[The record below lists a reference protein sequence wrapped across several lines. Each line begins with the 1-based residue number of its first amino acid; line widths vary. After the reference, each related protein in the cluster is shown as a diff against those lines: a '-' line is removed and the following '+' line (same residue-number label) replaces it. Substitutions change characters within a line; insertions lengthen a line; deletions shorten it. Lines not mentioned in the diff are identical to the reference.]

1 MPFIDD
7 EQLAALYK
15 EVDQEKKASAF
26 FQDLHQK
33 NKQRLSRL
41 KLYQYSAIISFV
53 LFLVSLVYFFSS
65 AAAAAEVVTDTTLTE
80 RIAQLERENQLLG
93 GEAEDLQEQLKTEK
107 VFTVQIMA
115 SSNDDILL
123 FSENFV
129 NFRAHSLKEYNAYS
143 LGNFSTEEEAEAFRQ
158 ELIALG
164 LSDVWVTAYQNGK
177 RILIDRDE

>member
-7 EQLAALYK
+7 EQLSNLYK

-41 KLYQYSAIISFV
+41 KLYQYSAILSFV
-53 LFLVSLVYFFSS
+53 LFLPSLVYFLSS
-65 AAAAAEVVTDTTLTE
+65 ADAAEVLTDTTLTE

-115 SSNDDILL
+115 SSDDDILL

-129 NFRAHSLKEYNAYS
+129 NFRAHPLKEFNAYS

-164 LSDVWVTAYQNGK
+164 LPDVWVTAYQNGK

>member
-53 LFLVSLVYFFSS
+53 LFLASLVYFLSS
-65 AAAAAEVVTDTTLTE
+65 ADAAEVVTDTALTE

-93 GEAEDLQEQLKTEK
+93 GEADDLQEQLKTEK

-115 SSNDDILL
+115 SSNDEILL

-129 NFRAHSLKEYNAYS
+129 NFRAHPLKEFNAYS

-164 LSDVWVTAYQNGK
+164 LPDVWVTAYQNGK

>member
-1 MPFIDD
+1 MPFLND

-53 LFLVSLVYFFSS
+53 LFLASLVYFLSS
-65 AAAAAEVVTDTTLTE
+65 VDAVEVLTDTTLTE
-80 RIAQLERENQLLG
+80 RIAQLERENQLLN
-93 GEAEDLQEQLKTEK
+93 GEAEEPTGTTQTEK

-115 SSNDDILL
+115 SSNDEILL

-129 NFRAHSLKEYNAYS
+129 NFR
-143 LGNFSTEEEAEAFRQ
+143 
-158 ELIALG
+158 
-164 LSDVWVTAYQNGK
+164 
-177 RILIDRDE
+177 RIL

>member
-41 KLYQYSAIISFV
+41 KLYQYTAILSFV
-53 LFLVSLVYFFSS
+53 LFLASLVYFLSS
-65 AAAAAEVVTDTTLTE
+65 AAAAEVVTDTTLTE

-93 GEAEDLQEQLKTEK
+93 GEAEGLQEQLKKEK

-129 NFRAHSLKEYNAYS
+129 NFRAHPLKEFNAYS

-164 LSDVWVTAYQNGK
+164 LPDVWVTAYQNGK

>member
-15 EVDQEKKASAF
+15 EVDQEKKATAF

-53 LFLVSLVYFFSS
+53 LFLVSLVYYFSS
-65 AAAAAEVVTDTTLTE
+65 ADDTEVVTNTTLTE

>member
-41 KLYQYSAIISFV
+41 KLYRYSAIISFV
-53 LFLVSLVYFFSS
+53 FFLTSLVYFFSS
-65 AAAAAEVVTDTTLTE
+65 TDATELVTDTTLTE

-93 GEAEDLQEQLKTEK
+93 GKAEDLQEQLKTEK
-107 VFTVQIMA
+107 VYTVQIMA

-123 FSENFV
+123 FSENFI
-129 NFRAHSLKEYNAYS
+129 NFRAHPLKGFNAYS

-158 ELIALG
+158 ELIVLG
-164 LSDVWVTAYQNGK
+164 LPDVWVTAYQNGK

>member
-65 AAAAAEVVTDTTLTE
+65 ADDTEVVTNTTLTE

-164 LSDVWVTAYQNGK
+164 LPDVWVTAYQNGK

>member
-41 KLYQYSAIISFV
+41 KLYQYSAIIYFV
-53 LFLVSLVYFFSS
+53 LFLASLGYFFSS
-65 AAAAAEVVTDTTLTE
+65 ADDAEVVKNTTLKE

-93 GEAEDLQEQLKTEK
+93 GEAEDLQQRLKTEK

-115 SSNDDILL
+115 SSNDEILL

-129 NFRAHSLKEYNAYS
+129 NFRAHPLKEFNAYS

-164 LSDVWVTAYQNGK
+164 LPDVWVTAYQNGK

>member
-65 AAAAAEVVTDTTLTE
+65 ADAAEVVTDTTLTE

-129 NFRAHSLKEYNAYS
+129 NFRAHPLKEFNAYS

-164 LSDVWVTAYQNGK
+164 LPDVWVTAYQNGK

>member
-65 AAAAAEVVTDTTLTE
+65 ADAAEVVTDTTLTE

-129 NFRAHSLKEYNAYS
+129 NFRAHPLKEFNAYS

-164 LSDVWVTAYQNGK
+164 LPDVWVTAYQNGK
-177 RILIDRDE
+177 RILIDRNE

>member
-41 KLYQYSAIISFV
+41 KLYQYSAILSFV
-53 LFLVSLVYFFSS
+53 LFLLSLVYFLSS
-65 AAAAAEVVTDTTLTE
+65 ADAAEVLTDTTLTE

-115 SSNDDILL
+115 SSDDDILL

-129 NFRAHSLKEYNAYS
+129 NFRAHPLKEFNAYS

-164 LSDVWVTAYQNGK
+164 LPDVWVTAYQNGK

>member
-65 AAAAAEVVTDTTLTE
+65 ADDTEVVTDTTLTE

-164 LSDVWVTAYQNGK
+164 LPDVWVTAYQNGK

>member
-26 FQDLHQK
+26 FQDLHRK
-33 NKQRLSRL
+33 NRQRLSRL
-41 KLYQYSAIISFV
+41 KLYQYTSIVSFG
-53 LFLVSLVYFFSS
+53 LFLTSLVYFLSS
-65 AAAAAEVVTDTTLTE
+65 ADADEVVIDTTLTE
-80 RIAQLERENQLLG
+80 RIAQLERENLLLG
-93 GEAEDLQEQLKTEK
+93 GEAEDLQQQLKSEK
-107 VFTVQIMA
+107 VYTVQIMA

-143 LGNFSTEEEAEAFRQ
+143 LGNFSTVKEAEAFRQ

-164 LSDVWVTAYQNGK
+164 LPDVWVTAYQNGK

>member
-41 KLYQYSAIISFV
+41 KFYQYSAIISFL
-53 LFLVSLVYFFSS
+53 LFLASLVYFLSS
-65 AAAAAEVVTDTTLTE
+65 ADAAEVVTDTTLTE

-115 SSNDDILL
+115 SSDDDILL

-129 NFRAHSLKEYNAYS
+129 NFRAHPLKEFNAYS

-158 ELIALG
+158 ELMALG
-164 LSDVWVTAYQNGK
+164 LPDVWVTAYQNGK

>member
-53 LFLVSLVYFFSS
+53 LFFVSLVYFSSS
-65 AAAAAEVVTDTTLTE
+65 ADTAEVVTDTTLME

-93 GEAEDLQEQLKTEK
+93 GEAEDLQEQLKKEK

-129 NFRAHSLKEYNAYS
+129 NFRAHPLKEFNAYS

-164 LSDVWVTAYQNGK
+164 LPDVWVTAYQNGK

>member
-33 NKQRLSRL
+33 NKQQLSRL
-41 KLYQYSAIISFV
+41 KLYQYSAIISFG
-53 LFLVSLVYFFSS
+53 LFLVSLVYFLSS
-65 AAAAAEVVTDTTLTE
+65 ADAAEIVTDTTLKE

-93 GEAEDLQEQLKTEK
+93 GDAKDLQEQLKTEK

-115 SSNDDILL
+115 SSNDEFLL

-129 NFRAHSLKEYNAYS
+129 NFRAYPLKEFNAYS

-164 LSDVWVTAYQNGK
+164 LPDVWVTAYQNGK

>member
-15 EVDQEKKASAF
+15 EVDQEKKTSAF

-53 LFLVSLVYFFSS
+53 LFLTSLVYFLSS
-65 AAAAAEVVTDTTLTE
+65 ADAVEVMTDTALTE

-164 LSDVWVTAYQNGK
+164 LPDVWVTAYLNGK
-177 RILIDRDE
+177 RILIDRNE

>member
-65 AAAAAEVVTDTTLTE
+65 ADDTEVVTDTTLTE

-143 LGNFSTEEEAEAFRQ
+143 LGTFSTEEEAEAFRQ

-164 LSDVWVTAYQNGK
+164 LPDVWVTAYQNGK

>member
-26 FQDLHQK
+26 FQDLHQQ

-53 LFLVSLVYFFSS
+53 LFLASLVYFLSS
-65 AAAAAEVVTDTTLTE
+65 AEDAAIETDTALTE
-80 RIAQLERENQLLG
+80 RIVQLERENQLLG

-115 SSNDDILL
+115 SSNEDILL

-129 NFRAHSLKEYNAYS
+129 NFRAHPLKEFNAYS

-164 LSDVWVTAYQNGK
+164 LTDVWLTAYQNGK
-177 RILIDRDE
+177 RILIERDE

>member
-41 KLYQYSAIISFV
+41 KLYQYSAILSFV
-53 LFLVSLVYFFSS
+53 LFLPSLVYFLSS
-65 AAAAAEVVTDTTLTE
+65 ADAAEVLTDTTLTE

-93 GEAEDLQEQLKTEK
+93 GEAEGLQEQLKTEK

-115 SSNDDILL
+115 SSDDDILL

-129 NFRAHSLKEYNAYS
+129 NFRAHPLKEFNAYS

-164 LSDVWVTAYQNGK
+164 LPDVWVTAYQNGK

>member
-41 KLYQYSAIISFV
+41 KLFQYSAIISFV
-53 LFLVSLVYFFSS
+53 LFLASLVYFLSS
-65 AAAAAEVVTDTTLTE
+65 ADAAEVVTDTTLTE

-93 GEAEDLQEQLKTEK
+93 GEAEDLQEQLKKEK

-129 NFRAHSLKEYNAYS
+129 NFRAHPLKEFNAYS
-143 LGNFSTEEEAEAFRQ
+143 LGNFSTEEEAEAFQQ

-164 LSDVWVTAYQNGK
+164 LHDVWVTAYQNGK
-177 RILIDRDE
+177 RILIDHDE